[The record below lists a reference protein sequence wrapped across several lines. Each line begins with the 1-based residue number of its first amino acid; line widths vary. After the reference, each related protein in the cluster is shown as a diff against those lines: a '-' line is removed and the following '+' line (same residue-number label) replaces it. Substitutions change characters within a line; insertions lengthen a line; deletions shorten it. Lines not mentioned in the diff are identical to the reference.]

1 LRPRILVAA
10 GYERRDTKDTSMKEI
25 RLTVIGTLALVL
37 AWYIGSA
44 ASASAMPAPPAD
56 GGGALPT
63 PPPQPTVVHD
73 HISAWT
79 YVLIAGVAV
88 VATLLIV
95 ALAGRVR
102 RASSV
107 RRARLQQPSVA

>member
-1 LRPRILVAA
+1 
-10 GYERRDTKDTSMKEI
+10 MKKI
-25 RLTVIGTLALVL
+25 RLTVISTLALVL
-37 AWYIGSA
+37 AWYIGST

-56 GGGALPT
+56 GGGSPPI

-73 HISAWT
+73 HVSAWT

-107 RRARLQQPSVA
+107 RRARLQQPSAA